1 MKDLTRKQLDK
12 VAEELGLNSKDY
24 ANKDEI
30 IEAIEKKQE
39 QPKQDVVEKQ
49 PWDGSFHTRS

>member
-30 IEAIEKKQE
+30 IKAIEKKQE
-39 QPKQDVVEKQ
+39 QPEQDVVEKQ